1 VIRAVL
7 DTNLILSALLWR
19 GIPGQV
25 LDAGIEELYRSAI
38 SEPIL
43 AELTDVLSRDKF
55 SAKIHERGF
64 IISEAINKI
73 RLASEVII
81 PVQLENV
88 LIRDPKDVILIECA
102 VAGQVDYLVSG
113 DKDLTSLK
121 RYGEVNIVTPAQ
133 FLEII
138 SSK

>member
-64 IISEAINKI
+64 LISEAINKI

-88 LIRDPKDVILIECA
+88 PIRDPKDVILIECA

-113 DKDLTSLK
+113 DKDLTS
-121 RYGEVNIVTPAQ
+121 P
-133 FLEII
+133 
-138 SSK
+138 